1 MTTLLEGDPSR
12 DWRGAGDWDDMEV
25 PADPQE
31 RAELRRIAKVQARRA
46 AQPKKPTHAWPQA
59 EVDDLVRLWR
69 EGKTAQEISLL
80 MGNRSRSAV
89 LGRLDRLGL
98 KRADDAETSK
108 QSNALRRKATYK
120 PKRGAKP
127 RQSIGRGKG
136 AVADSRRS
144 VVPPASAE
152 VIAFPVTADLIEEF
166 DAFEPQDL
174 HWMIDRFA
182 A

>member
-1 MTTLLEGDPSR
+1 MTAALEDALDH

-25 PADPQE
+25 PVDPQE

-59 EVDDLVRLWR
+59 EVDDMVRLWR
-69 EGKTAQEISLL
+69 EGKTAQEISLI
-80 MGNRSRSAV
+80 MGNRSRSAI

-98 KRADDAETSK
+98 KRGDAAETSK
-108 QSNALRRKATYK
+108 QCNALRRKATYK